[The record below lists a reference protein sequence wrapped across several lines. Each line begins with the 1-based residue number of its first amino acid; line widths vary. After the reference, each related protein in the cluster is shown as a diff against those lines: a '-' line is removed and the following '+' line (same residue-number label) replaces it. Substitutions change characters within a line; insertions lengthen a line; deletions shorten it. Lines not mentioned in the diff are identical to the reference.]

1 MAAPAEHEGYDLHQ
15 PGAQPTCQTV
25 TPVTRRSLLS
35 HCEYLQKW
43 RGLGEGLFP
52 PYPSANIF
60 FWSFVAS
67 FIGISVC
74 ALLTYTLHWREHVHI
89 DGDGQLRLQFIIG
102 SFGATAVLIYGT
114 VDSPLAQPRNVL
126 GGHLVSAIVGVA
138 VAEIFEASGFEYG
151 ADESWLWL
159 ECGLAVALAILAM
172 QSLRM
177 VHPPGGATALI
188 AVTSPTSQ
196 RNHGLFILV
205 PVMSGVVVMVLIA
218 LIVNNITRQY
228 PMYWWRPTLLDILVA
243 EDSTHHSAM
252 AYGEAFHRGQPDILL
267 SHLHKNPTELVGIR
281 GVQSSGRI
289 KAAPGFAFDNGHAS
303 SCSGEIAGDDCHRA
317 NGSNKQRQQSALV
330 PVLLVDSEYLRLQA
344 RIEELEKDLLLE
356 RAKSR

>member
-1 MAAPAEHEGYDLHQ
+1 MAAPAEHEGHDIHQ
-15 PGAQPTCQTV
+15 QGAQSTCQAG
-25 TPVTRRSLLS
+25 TPVTRRSLLRQ
-35 HCEYLQKW
+35 CTYLQKW
-43 RGLGEGLFP
+43 RGAGEGLFP

-74 ALLTYTLHWREHVHI
+74 ALLTYTLHWREHMHI

-126 GGHLVSAIVGVA
+126 GGHLVSAFIGVA

-159 ECGLAVALAILAM
+159 ECGLAVALAIFAM

-205 PVMSGVVVMVLIA
+205 PVMSGVLVMVLVA

-228 PMYWWRPTLLDILVA
+228 PMYWWRPSVLDIPVA
-243 EDSTHHSAM
+243 EDSTHHSAR
-252 AYGEAFHRGQPDILL
+252 AYGEAFHRGQPDMLL
-267 SHLHKNPTELVGIR
+267 CHLHKTPNEVVGIR

-289 KAAPGFAFDNGHAS
+289 NAAPAFAFDNGHAS
-303 SCSGEIAGDDCHRA
+303 SCSGEIGDDCHRA
-317 NGSNKQRQQSALV
+317 NGFKKPRQQPAPMS
-330 PVLLVDSEYLRLQA
+330 VLLVESEYVRMQA